1 VDEMNNAETLDTLS
15 VDSLAM
21 DSLAVDSSAI
31 PVPGE
36 IMSGLMIDD
45 DVHSTGTAPVRGDEG
60 LSWIFLGIVLL
71 FCLIGLRFR
80 NSFRYLR
87 AIVSDITQTRTRQNA
102 FDDTVNETSFM
113 LLLNL
118 LWVTCAGVMFWF
130 LVRLGITADLPFHP
144 EIPDKPV
151 LGIAICIGVSIIYL
165 LVMQLAYWTVGMV
178 FTDPKHT
185 RIWMK
190 GSTACYALCSI
201 LIFPL
206 ALLLLCYPE
215 WAPILL
221 KIAAVAFILCK
232 FMFIC
237 QGFRIFFTQFS
248 SWLLFLY
255 YLCSLEIVPLI
266 IAYVATL
273 QICGMLL

>member
-1 VDEMNNAETLDTLS
+1 VDEMNETLTLDS
-15 VDSLAM
+15 LTSDSLAL
-21 DSLAVDSSAI
+21 DSLAVDSSAL

-36 IMSGLMIDD
+36 IMSGLLIDD
-45 DVHSTGTAPVRGDEG
+45 DVHPTGTAPMRDDEG
-60 LSWIFLGIVLL
+60 MSWIFLGIVLL
-71 FCLIGLRFR
+71 FCIIGLRFR

-87 AIVSDITQTRTRQNA
+87 AILSDITQTRTRQNA

-118 LWVTCAGVMFWF
+118 LWVTCSGVILWF
-130 LVRLGITADLPFHP
+130 LLSLGLTADLPFHP
-144 EIPDKPV
+144 TIPDRPV
-151 LGIAICIGVSIIYL
+151 PGIAICIGVSIAYL
-165 LVMQLAYWTVGMV
+165 LVMQIAYWTVGMV
-178 FTDPKHT
+178 FTDLRHT
-185 RIWMK
+185 KIWMK
-190 GSTACYALCSI
+190 GSTACYALCAI
-201 LIFPL
+201 LFFPL
-206 ALLLLCYPE
+206 ALLLLCYPV

-232 FMFIC
+232 IMFIC

-255 YLCSLEIVPLI
+255 YLCSLEVVPLI